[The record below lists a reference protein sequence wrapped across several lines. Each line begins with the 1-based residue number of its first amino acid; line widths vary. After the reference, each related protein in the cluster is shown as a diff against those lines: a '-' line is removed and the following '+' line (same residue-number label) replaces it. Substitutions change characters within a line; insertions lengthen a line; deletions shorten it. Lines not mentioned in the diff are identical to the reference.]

1 MSPQETQKTV
11 LIVDDDPSVLA
22 VVERILNRQHYL
34 VKTLSNGAEAFKT
47 AKALRPDLIIL
58 DVVMPGLDGVDIAG
72 YLQEDHTTVQIP
84 ILYLTALDGSG
95 SAPAAGALMATHVL
109 NKPVNAEEL
118 ITRVRE
124 LTNAKK

>member
-1 MSPQETQKTV
+1 MSPPETQKTV

-22 VVERILNRQHYL
+22 VVERILSRQHYR
-34 VKTLSNGAEAFKT
+34 VKTLSNGAAAFKT
-47 AKALRPDLIIL
+47 AKELRPDLIIL